1 MQFSK
6 RLDRFG
12 EEIFAALNNRRM
24 ELEAQGMKI
33 YNMSVG
39 TPDFKTPE
47 HIKKALAE
55 AAMDDNNW
63 KYSLRD
69 LPELL
74 EAVCDYYKKRFDV
87 ELTPDMVMTVYGSQ
101 EGMGHLG
108 MALCDEG
115 DVVLL
120 PDPCYPVFAAGSLM
134 AGAEPYYYPLV
145 AEHDFLPYVK
155 DIPEEVARKA
165 KYMVVSLPS
174 NPVGSIATPGLYEE
188 IIAFAKKYDILII
201 HDNAYSDIIFDGAH
215 GGSFLATEGAK
226 VVVADMAPADETV
239 ALIEKS
245 GGIASAFTVNVSRQE
260 EVQAMVKYAID
271 TYGTL
276 DIMVNNAGINR
287 DGMLH
292 KMPVENWQLVID
304 VDLTG
309 AFFGTQEAI
318 KYMRQKGYGRVINI
332 SSGSWLGNIGQAN
345 YAAAKA
351 GVVGL
356 TKTAARENARK
367 GITCNAICPGFI
379 ETDMTL
385 KLKEVND
392 GAAWES
398 MMQRIPMGYAGKAAD
413 VGNMVAFLA
422 SDEASYITSEVIN
435 VGGGMIV

>member
-12 EEIFAALNNRRM
+12 DEIFAALNNRRM

-47 HIKKALAE
+47 YIKKAVAE

-74 EAVCDYYKKRFDV
+74 EAVCTYYKKRFDV

-115 DVVLL
+115 DTVLL

-134 AGAEPYYYPLV
+134 AGAVPYYYPLV

-155 DIPEEVARKA
+155 GIPEEVAKKA

-188 IIAFAKKYDILII
+188 IVEFAKKYDILII
-201 HDNAYSDIIFDGAH
+201 HDNAYSDIIFDGAF
-215 GGSFLATEGAK
+215 GGSFLATPGAK
-226 VVVADMAPADETV
+226 EIGVEFFSLSKSFNVTGARLSFLVGRPDVIAALRKLRSQIDFGMFLPLQKAAVAALEGPLDSVKEQCQMYQERRDALCQGLRDIGWELPNGKGTMFVWAKIPGGRTDSMAF
-239 ALIEKS
+239 L
-245 GGIASAFTVNVSRQE
+245 
-260 EVQAMVKYAID
+260 
-271 TYGTL
+271 YGTDGKSRRHRNTGSKL
-276 DIMVNNAGINR
+276 RSSRRRLRTFRSGTSAGE
-287 DGMLH
+287 DPG
-292 KMPVENWQLVID
+292 
-304 VDLTG
+304 
-309 AFFGTQEAI
+309 
-318 KYMRQKGYGRVINI
+318 
-332 SSGSWLGNIGQAN
+332 SSGSDWEQRN
-345 YAAAKA
+345 YRYK
-351 GVVGL
+351 
-356 TKTAARENARK
+356 
-367 GITCNAICPGFI
+367 
-379 ETDMTL
+379 
-385 KLKEVND
+385 
-392 GAAWES
+392 
-398 MMQRIPMGYAGKAAD
+398 
-413 VGNMVAFLA
+413 
-422 SDEASYITSEVIN
+422 
-435 VGGGMIV
+435 MIRGDF